1 MFFWQRRTL
10 IRSIDIDNAGSTV
23 EDMIIQQ
30 ITKQNIYY
38 ADNNKWSEQELIHW
52 ISFNKFQKSK
62 SQNLKDTWQLN
73 KQINLNLSKF
83 LKLLKWKLYFDVK
96 LNNKWSYVATSS
108 ERHYVFNVNKFLS
121 LVVSHM
127 TK

>member
-52 ISFNKFQKSK
+52 ICFNKFQKSK